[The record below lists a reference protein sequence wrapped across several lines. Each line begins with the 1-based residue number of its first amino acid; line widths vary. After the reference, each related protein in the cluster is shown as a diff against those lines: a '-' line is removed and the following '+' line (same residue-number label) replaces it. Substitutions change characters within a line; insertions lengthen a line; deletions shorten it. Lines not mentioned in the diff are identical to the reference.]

1 MQRIQEWFS
10 TDIFLSTLFNFH
22 ARQKIWIEKIAHFY
36 FYHPLPYFKIRFE
49 FDWTRNV
56 SASLHKTLIFSS
68 ISLTS
73 WGEEKSIKIG
83 VFYQLTLLALPLL
96 NLEASSFSLY
106 SSFPLHF
113 LHQLVITHLIYL
125 VHFFTFF
132 VYIIWFNFQHIDL
145 ESWFFQIL
153 LFLMVEIGGKT
164 NSFCCICS

>member
-1 MQRIQEWFS
+1 MSIL
-10 TDIFLSTLFNFH
+10 I
-22 ARQKIWIEKIAHFY
+22 IV
-36 FYHPLPYFKIRFE
+36 YFKIRFE